1 MNAQNAIPKRTFEAL
16 FVRGL
21 RADGPFIES
30 LREVGY
36 DIKRPLA
43 GYPRT
48 VWRASLEVARHY
60 YYEHLGYE
68 QAYRE
73 LGRKFA
79 AGFLD
84 SVFGRVFTSVV
95 PLLGPE
101 RMMTLFPY
109 YIAIARPGVSV
120 KTTSIAERHWRLEF
134 TAPHPLPDFVAG
146 TVEAG
151 LRLTHVEPHVQTAE
165 RSEGFDLVIT
175 W

>member
-1 MNAQNAIPKRTFEAL
+1 MNAQHAIPKRTFEAL

-43 GYPRT
+43 GYPRS
-48 VWRASLEVARHY
+48 VWRAGLEVARHY
-60 YYEHLGYE
+60 YYEHLSYE
-68 QAYRE
+68 EAYRE

-84 SVFGRVFTSVV
+84 SVFGRVLSTLV

-101 RMMTLFPY
+101 RMLTLFPY
-109 YIAIARPGVSV
+109 YIAIARPDVEV
-120 KTTSIAERHWRLEF
+120 KTKAVTERRWRLEF
-134 TAPHPLPDFVAG
+134 TDPHPLPDFVAG
-146 TVEAG
+146 TVEASM
-151 LRLTHVEPHVQTAE
+151 RLTHVEPHIQTAE
-165 RSEGFDLVIT
+165 RPEGFDLVVT